1 LIGSSTRTSIVTIT
15 KEGVAWSVSTNNGAD
30 DMTPKEFR
38 KYLDQ
43 QIKQAGGLRE
53 LARQT
58 GLDPASIS
66 RVANGDE
73 IPSDYFLDKFGFKR
87 RITIVKK

>member
-1 LIGSSTRTSIVTIT
+1 VTGA
-15 KEGVAWSVSTNNGAD
+15 KAGVEWSVSSNSGAD
-30 DMTPKEFR
+30 MTLTEFR
-38 KYLDQ
+38 KYLNEK
-43 QIKQAGGLRE
+43 IKQAGGLRE
-53 LARQT
+53 LARQC

-66 RVANGDE
+66 RVANGEE